1 MNQNLNKILV
11 TLMATACLLVAI
23 SYAQSGTGGTGMPGP
38 PGAGMPPSPSTGKR
52 DMPLGDQSTETKQ
65 QSALPT
71 VTVVQAESANHQAKV
86 VGYGETSPHFHLKL
100 ASEVS
105 GQVLHLAPK
114 LASGE
119 RFKKGELLLEVEQ
132 TSYRQALNSAE
143 YELNVAETELLEASL
158 NAKQAK
164 SEWQRSGLQG
174 EPESALVLHEP
185 QLRTAQAKVTLGK
198 QTLAKAKAELDK
210 TRITAPFNALVVSR
224 DVQPGSY
231 VQSGTQLL
239 ELYSTDRVEVS
250 IPLSEAQWQILPSPD
265 ELSNQNW
272 PVQLSSS
279 DGKNIWEGYI
289 ARSEQHLDTQNRQRA
304 LVVAVDT
311 PLDLPTPLYPGTFV
325 SAEIPGRVVSQTW
338 QIPLS
343 SITQDSTIW
352 IVDSGKLKSLSVEIL
367 FSDKTSVYIHPID
380 GIDKPQVVVHP
391 LSSYLPE
398 MRVEQRLQDQQ
409 SG

>member
-1 MNQNLNKILV
+1 MSHNLKKILV
-11 TLMATACLLVAI
+11 TLLATACLLAAI
-23 SYAQSGTGGTGMPGP
+23 TYAQSGTS
-38 PGAGMPPSPSTGKR
+38 GAGMPTPPGVGMPPPSGGK
-52 DMPLGDQSTETKQ
+52 MSVSAGKKPTEAKQ
-65 QSALPT
+65 QTRLPT
-71 VTVVQAESANHQAKV
+71 VTVVQAEPADHQAQV
-86 VGYGETSPHFHLKL
+86 VGYGETTPHFHLKL

-105 GQVLHLAPK
+105 GLVMHLAPK

-119 RFKKGELLLEVEQ
+119 RFSKGDLLLEVEQ
-132 TSYRQALNSAE
+132 TSYRQALHSAE

-164 SEWQRSGLQG
+164 LEWQRSGLQG

-185 QLRTAQAKVTLGK
+185 QLQTAQAKVALGK
-198 QTLAKAKAELDK
+198 QTLFKAQTDLKK
-210 TRITAPFNALVVSR
+210 THITAPFNALVVSR

-231 VQSGTQLL
+231 VQTGTQLL

-250 IPLSEAQWQILPSPD
+250 IPLSQAQWDVLPSPD
-265 ELSNQNW
+265 QLATQNW

-279 DGKNIWEGYI
+279 DGKNTWRGYI
-289 ARSEQHLDTQNRQRA
+289 ARAERHLDRENRQRS

-311 PLDLPTPLYPGTFV
+311 PLDQPIPLYPGTFV
-325 SAEIPGRVVSQTW
+325 RAEIPGRVVSQTW

-367 FSDKTSVYIHPID
+367 FSDSASVYIRPVENIE
-380 GIDKPQVVVHP
+380 KPYVVVHP

-398 MRVEQRLQDQQ
+398 MRVEQRLQDQH